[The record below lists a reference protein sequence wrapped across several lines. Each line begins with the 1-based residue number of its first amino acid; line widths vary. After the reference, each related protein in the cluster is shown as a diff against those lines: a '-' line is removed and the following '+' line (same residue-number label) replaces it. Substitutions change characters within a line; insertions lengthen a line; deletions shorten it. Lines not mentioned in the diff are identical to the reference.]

1 MRLSIPINQPI
12 LGDEE
17 IQLVLKVLRSGILTE
32 KGGGGFYV
40 SQFEQEFARFIGTKY
55 AVALSSGTAS
65 LHAALMAIGLRPGDE
80 VLIPSFSFVAVT
92 EAVVLAGGK
101 PVFVD
106 INADTY
112 CMDLENLEERISSR
126 TQAIIPTHLYGLA
139 CDMDPI
145 LELAHKHDVTVIED
159 AAQAHGAEYKT
170 KKTGSLGDMACFS
183 FYATKNMTTGEGGMI
198 TTNNSEYAETLREI
212 RNHGEQKEYKSIMVG
227 HNYRM
232 SEICG
237 ALGVAQI
244 SKLPRFLDTRRKNA
258 ETLTSKLSG
267 IGKLKLPAVPE
278 GYKHSWYVYTV
289 RLRGANAGK
298 RNKVVEKLREKKI
311 DATIYYP
318 VPIHLMPYYRE
329 QFPFEKGTLIKTET
343 AARQVLSLPI
353 HPKVQDE
360 QLEYIAEILK
370 KMLK

>member
-1 MRLSIPINQPI
+1 MRNAIPINQPI
-12 LGDEE
+12 LDDEE
-17 IQLVLKVLRSGILTE
+17 IQLVVKVLKSGILTE

-40 SQFEQEFARFIGTKY
+40 SQFEQEFAKFIGTKY
-55 AVALSSGTAS
+55 AVAFSSGTAA
-65 LHAALMAIGLRPGDE
+65 LHATLMTIGLRSDDE
-80 VLIPSFSFVAVT
+80 VLIPSFSFVAVA

-106 INADTY
+106 INPDTY
-112 CMDLENLEERISSR
+112 CMDLESLEEQISSR

-145 LELAHKHDVTVIED
+145 IELAHKHDLIVIED
-159 AAQAHGAEYKT
+159 AAQAHGAEYKGR
-170 KKTGSLGDMACFS
+170 KAGALGDMACFS
-183 FYATKNMTTGEGGMI
+183 FYATKNITTGEGGMI

-212 RNHGEQKEYKSIMVG
+212 RNHGEQKEYKSVIVG

-237 ALGVAQI
+237 AIGVAQI
-244 SKLPRFLDTRRKNA
+244 SKLPRFLEARRKNA

-267 IGKLKLPAVPE
+267 VGKLKLPAVPE

-311 DATIYYP
+311 GAAVYYP

-329 QFPFEKGTLIKTET
+329 QFPPEKGVLIKTET
-343 AARQVLSLPI
+343 AARQVFSLPV
-353 HPKVQDE
+353 HPKIEEE
-360 QLEYIAEILK
+360 QIEYMADVLK
-370 KMLK
+370 KLLK